1 MTTAQKDTAHKD
13 VAPRT
18 PPPLAKQRLAKLP
31 TVSDTVLENGL
42 RVLAVRRPG
51 VPLVELRLRV
61 PFAAPS
67 GKGGMAHVARAT
79 LLADTLLSGT
89 EQRDATQIA
98 VDLQSLGGQLSA
110 STDADR
116 LGFGGSVLSSGLG
129 GLLGLLGELL
139 TSASYPKREVEGE
152 RDRLVQE
159 LAIHRSSAGVVAREA
174 LMARMYGDHP
184 YALDLP
190 TAEAVQDVRPKHLRA
205 LHQARIAPAGSILTL
220 VGDISPARATALV
233 AKVLGT
239 WTSESKAVPTP
250 PAPEQVGRTALLIDR
265 PGAVQTTL
273 RFGGAAPTRD
283 DPGFA
288 AAMLANL
295 VFGGYFSSR
304 WVANIR
310 EDKGYTY
317 SPHSGIDHPPAGSR
331 FSAGADVATDVTA
344 PALLETMYELG
355 RIATVPV
362 GQAELDQARRYAI
375 GTLALSTASQAGLA
389 GLLSQLA
396 GSGLGVEWLRAYP
409 TALEAV
415 TVGDVLEAGARWF
428 SPSVLTPVFVG
439 DSSVIADSLR
449 TLVALETA

>member
-1 MTTAQKDTAHKD
+1 MPTAKKAVDLS
-13 VAPRT
+13 PRT
-18 PPPLAKQRLAKLP
+18 PPPLATQRIVKLP
-31 TVSDTVLENGL
+31 TVGDTVLDNGL
-42 RVLAVRRPG
+42 RVLTIRRPG

-67 GKGGMAHVARAT
+67 GKGGMAHVARAA

-89 EQRDATQIA
+89 DKRDATQIA
-98 VDLQSLGGQLSA
+98 VDLQTLGGQLTA

-116 LGFGGSVLSSGLG
+116 LGFGGSVLAG
-129 GLLGLLGELL
+129 GLRGMLDLLAELL

-159 LAIHRSSAGVVAREA
+159 LAIHRSSAGVLAREA

-190 TAEAVQDVRPKHLRA
+190 TGEAVEDVRPKHLRA
-205 LHQARIAPAGSILTL
+205 LHGARIAPAGSVLTL
-220 VGDISPARATALV
+220 VGDLSPARATALV
-233 AKVLGT
+233 AKALSG
-239 WTSESKAVPTP
+239 WTTEGKAMPTP
-250 PAPEQVGRTALLIDR
+250 PAPVQVGRAALLVDR

-273 RFGGAAPTRD
+273 RFGGAAPSRS

-304 WVANIR
+304 WVSNIR

-317 SPHSGIDHPPAGSR
+317 SPQSGIDHPTAGSR
-331 FSAGADVATDVTA
+331 LTAGADVATGVTA
-344 PALLETMYELG
+344 PALLESWYELG

-362 GQAELDQARRYAI
+362 DQTELDMARRYAI
-375 GTLALSTASQAGLA
+375 GTLALGTASQAGLA
-389 GLLSQLA
+389 GLISQLS
-396 GSGLGVEWLRAYP
+396 GSGLGIEWLRDYP
-409 TALEAV
+409 KALEAV
-415 TVGDVLEAGARWF
+415 TVEDVLEAGARWF
-428 SPSVLTPVFVG
+428 APSVLTPVFVG
-439 DSSVIADSLR
+439 DTAVIADSLR